1 MQPDPPFTCSILLN
15 LLDEENIAYQCV
27 SHPPLMTVADAK
39 AIRVLDKS
47 GQGQV
52 KNLFLKNKKG
62 RMWLLT
68 LHEDRKIDLNE
79 TARRIGTRRF
89 SFCSRERL
97 MQYLGVEPG
106 AVSPFGLLNDVQ
118 HEVEFYIDEIL
129 LDHSVIHVHPLDNT
143 KTVTMGT
150 RDLLEFLK
158 RHGHPFNVLER

>member
-1 MQPDPPFTCSILLN
+1 MLLHWLDKESI
-15 LLDEENIAYQCV
+15 EYHCA
-27 SHPPLMTVADAK
+27 SHPPFMTVADAK
-39 AIRVLDKS
+39 AMRTLDES

-79 TARRIGTRRF
+79 TAKRIGTRRF

-97 MQYLGVEPG
+97 MQYLGVKPG
-106 AVSPFGLLNDVQ
+106 AVSPFALLNDV
-118 HEVEFYIDEIL
+118 HCEVEFYIDEIL
-129 LDHSVIHVHPLDNT
+129 VDHSVIHVHPLDNT
-143 KTVTMGT
+143 KTVTIGT
-150 RDLLEFLK
+150 QDLLEFLE